1 MSKRTVVKQG
11 KHFKLFS
18 DGLIK
23 IENVRMSYLHV
34 DKPYAGDDG
43 GEPKYSVVG
52 IMPKATHKEAQAFLI
67 EQINAVCKEKK
78 WWKVE
83 DGKGR
88 RTIPSDKL
96 CIKNGDDSGK
106 DEYANA
112 WTLSAREKTRPILR
126 DKTNRSVDE
135 SRINDVFY
143 SGCWGNIVI
152 KLWAQDNK
160 YGKRVNAN
168 LSMVQFVKDDTA
180 FGEGRLSDDDA
191 DDILDA
197 ADDGDDG
204 LGGDDDDDDL

>member
-1 MSKRTVVKQG
+1 MSKRTVVKKG
-11 KHFKLFS
+11 PNFALFS

-52 IMPKATHKEAQAFLI
+52 IMPKATHKEAQKFLI
-67 EQINAVCKEKK
+67 EQINAVCQEKK
-78 WWKVE
+78 WWK
-83 DGKGR
+83 DGK

-96 CIKNGDDSGK
+96 CLKNGDDSGK

-112 WTLSAREKTRPILR
+112 WTFSAREKTRPILR
-126 DKTNRSVDE
+126 DKANRSVDE

-143 SGCWGNIVI
+143 SGAYGNIVI

-168 LSMVQFVKDDTA
+168 LSMVQFVKDGEP

-191 DDILDA
+191 DDILDGA
-197 ADDGDDG
+197 GDDDDGDG
-204 LGGDDDDDDL
+204 LGGGDDDDDL